1 MQPALG
7 VKNMPR
13 LIGSHPRV
21 ATGLVVMLIAA
32 LATPALAADKLRVA
46 KSSPESFSF
55 TPLDIGTEAGI
66 FARNGLD
73 LDIVGFSGGAKMHQ
87 ALAAGTLD
95 IAFGSGPQMALTAK
109 GAPMMAVA
117 MMAGPPIN
125 FAVIVP
131 YGSTV
136 KTLDDLKGKRIG
148 VSGNPSLSY
157 YMAAAIA
164 LAKNWGPHGIV
175 PVTVGGIQA
184 GVVAALKTGQVDA
197 VTYDTRVGY
206 ALEEVRAGRVLATCS
221 DYVPDFITHAIFAH
235 DDLMKNNPDALRRF
249 LKAWF
254 ETIAFMKDNK
264 ATTVRIAARVDG
276 TTEALISREYDLEMQ
291 HLFSTD
297 GRFSAAGLKAIRDS
311 LVPLQMIDEAPDMSK
326 LYTEA
331 FLPKPDLK

>member
-1 MQPALG
+1 MRPTAHPYRELAVGG
-7 VKNMPR
+7 V
-13 LIGSHPRV
+13 
-21 ATGLVVMLIAA
+21 AA
-32 LATPALAADKLRVA
+32 LLMMASWCGCALAADKLKVG

-55 TPLDIGTEAGI
+55 TPLDVGSETGI
-66 FARNGLD
+66 FAKNGID

-95 IAFGSGPQMALTAK
+95 LAFGSGPQMALTAK
-109 GAPMMAVA
+109 GAPMRAVA
-117 MMAGPPIN
+117 MMAGPPTN

-131 YGSTV
+131 YQSPL
-136 KTLDDLKGKRIG
+136 KSLDDLKGKRIG

-164 LAKNWGPHGIV
+164 LSKNWGPRGIV

-184 GVVAALKTGQVDA
+184 GVVASLRTGQVDA

-206 ALEEVRAGRVLATCS
+206 EVEEAKVGRVLATCS

-235 DDLMKNNPDALRRF
+235 DDLMKNRPDALRLF

-254 ETIAFMKDNK
+254 DTIVYMKGDK
-264 ATTVRIAARVDG
+264 ATTVRIAARVNG
-276 TTEALISREYDLEMQ
+276 TTEALTAREYDLEMPTF
-291 HLFSTD
+291 FSPD
-297 GRFSAAGLKAIRDS
+297 GHFSAGGLAAIRDS
-311 LVPLQMIDEAPDMSK
+311 LVPLQMVEEVPDMSK

-331 FLPKPDLK
+331 FLPK

>member
-1 MQPALG
+1 MMASWSG
-7 VKNMPR
+7 C
-13 LIGSHPRV
+13 
-21 ATGLVVMLIAA
+21 
-32 LATPALAADKLRVA
+32 ALAADKLKVG

-55 TPLDIGTEAGI
+55 TPLDVGSEVGI
-66 FARNGLD
+66 FAKNGID

-95 IAFGSGPQMALTAK
+95 LAFGSGPQMALTAK
-109 GAPMMAVA
+109 GAPMKAVA
-117 MMAGPPIN
+117 MMAGPPTN

-131 YGSTV
+131 YQSPL
-136 KTLDDLKGKRIG
+136 KSLDDLKGKRIG

-164 LAKNWGPHGIV
+164 LSKNWGPRGIV

-184 GVVAALKTGQVDA
+184 GVVASLRTGQVDA

-206 ALEEVRAGRVLATCS
+206 EVEEAKVGRVLATCS
-221 DYVPDFITHAIFAH
+221 DYVPNFITHAIFAH
-235 DDLMKNNPDALRRF
+235 DDLMKNRPDALRRF

-254 ETIAFMKDNK
+254 ETIVYMKGDK

-276 TTEALISREYDLEMQ
+276 STEALTSREYDLEMPNFFSPDG
-291 HLFSTD
+291 HFST
-297 GRFSAAGLKAIRDS
+297 AGLAAIRDS
-311 LVPLQMIDEAPDMSK
+311 LVPLQMVEEVPDMSK

-331 FLPKPDLK
+331 FLPK

>member
-1 MQPALG
+1 MMR
-7 VKNMPR
+7 KF
-13 LIGSHPRV
+13 IGSHPGV
-21 ATGLVVMLIAA
+21 AAGLVAA
-32 LATPALAADKLRVA
+32 LSVALAMPGLAADKLRVA

-55 TPLDIGTEAGI
+55 TPLDIGSEVGI

-109 GAPMMAVA
+109 GAPMLAVA
-117 MMAGPPIN
+117 MMAGAPIN

-131 YGSTV
+131 YQSTA

-164 LAKNWGPHGIV
+164 LAKNWGPRGIV

-184 GVVAALKTGQVDA
+184 GVVAALRTGQVDA

-206 ALEEVRAGRVLATCS
+206 QLEEAKVGRVLATCS

-254 ETIAFMKDNK
+254 ETIAFMRDNK
-264 ATTVRIAARVDG
+264 ATTVQIAARVDG
-276 TTEALISREYDLEMQ
+276 TTEALIAREYDLEVPN
-291 HLFSTD
+291 LFSPD
-297 GRFSAAGLKAIRDS
+297 GRFSAAGLNAIRDS
-311 LVPLQMIDEAPDMSK
+311 LVPLQMVEEAPDMSK

-331 FLPKPDLK
+331 FLPNPAVK